1 VQPREPKEIRGF
13 GLSLSSTMGA
23 KRDARRGSFVESVL
37 NATEAFYGEVL
48 QKLRPWKAAP
58 PKLKKSVEPGESPEE
73 AVAEFAGVEPNRSRR
88 LDRSPTP
95 ILLGRRRRT
104 DQTPRGVAAA

>member
-23 KRDARRGSFVESVL
+23 KRDAGRGSLVESVL

-48 QKLRPWKAAP
+48 QKLHPWKAAP

-73 AVAEFAGVEPNRSRR
+73 AVAEFAGVEPEQIAPVGSVPDANPSGA
-88 LDRSPTP
+88 SA
-95 ILLGRRRRT
+95 RT
-104 DQTPRGVAAA
+104 EQTPRRVAAA